1 MSLAGIVTLPGPD
14 PGLRLFPPGLALKSG
29 KPDRVVTRPVKIE
42 LWNLAH
48 RSEISHSMQL
58 ANTVIYPQ
66 NTNIGKLPETSGPP
80 TIRLCF

>member
-1 MSLAGIVTLPGPD
+1 MSMAGIVALAGPGVRM
-14 PGLRLFPPGLALKSG
+14 LPPGLALKSG
-29 KPDRVVTRPVKIE
+29 KPERVVTRLVKIE

-58 ANTVIYPQ
+58 ANTVIYPR
-66 NTNIGKLPETSGPP
+66 NTNIGKLPETSGPS